1 MDALRELE
9 TLVAVV
15 EEGSLTSAARRLGRS
30 LQAVSRSLQMLEK
43 SHGATLIVRTTRTCH
58 PSPAGV
64 KFYQRV
70 KGAFAELELA
80 RTELAEEAQQL
91 SGRLRVNA
99 PTLFGPRYVA
109 PLVGEYLQRHAGVTL
124 SLDLTDDYRDP
135 SETGADVTIRIGET
149 PDSRL
154 VARRLGTIR
163 RVAFAA
169 PGYLAERGRPLR
181 PQDLAQHACVIR
193 TGLPHPARWT
203 FRSRQ
208 GEEIAVNVAGRF
220 DSNQVAAVNAGV
232 LAGMGI
238 GLAAFWQIRDWLE
251 AGRVELVLPDYEPAG
266 LPLHALWLR
275 TRKLPAR
282 TRLLIDFLA
291 ARLIN
296 ERL

>member
-15 EEGSLTSAARRLGRS
+15 EEGSLTNAARRLGRS

-43 SHGATLIVRTTRTCH
+43 AHGATLIVRTTRTCH

-64 KFYQRV
+64 RFYERV

-91 SGRLRVNA
+91 AGRLRVNA
-99 PTLFGPRYVA
+99 PTLFGPAYVA
-109 PLVGEYLQRHAGVTL
+109 PLAGEFLQRHPGLTL
-124 SLDLTDDYRDP
+124 SLELSDDFRDP
-135 SETGADVTIRIGET
+135 SESGADVTIRIGET

-163 RVAFAA
+163 RVAYAA
-169 PGYLAERGRPLR
+169 PGYLAQHGRPLR
-181 PQDLAQHACVIR
+181 PQDLASHACVVR
-193 TGLPHPARWT
+193 TGLPNPSRWT

-208 GEEIAVNVAGRF
+208 GEEIAVNVSGRF
-220 DSNQVAAVNAGV
+220 DSDRVAAVNAGV
-232 LAGMGI
+232 AAGMGI

-291 ARLIN
+291 ARLMN

>member
-43 SHGATLIVRTTRTCH
+43 SHGATLIVRTTRTCRA
-58 PSPAGV
+58 SPAGV
-64 KFYQRV
+64 RFYQRV

-91 SGRLRVNA
+91 AGRLRVNA
-99 PTLFGPRYVA
+99 PTLFGPAYVA
-109 PLVGEYLQRHAGVTL
+109 PLAAEFLQRHPGLAL
-124 SLDLTDDYRDP
+124 SLELADDYRDP
-135 SETGADVTIRIGET
+135 SESGADLTIRIGET

-169 PGYLAERGRPLR
+169 PSYLAQHGRPLR
-181 PQDLAQHACVIR
+181 PQDLSSHACVLR
-193 TGLPHPARWT
+193 TGLPNPSRWT

-208 GEEIAVNVAGRF
+208 GDEIAVNVGGRF
-220 DSNQVAAVNAGV
+220 DSDQVAAVNAGV
-232 LAGMGI
+232 AAGMGI

-251 AGRVELVLPDYEPAG
+251 AGQVELVLPDYEPAG

-291 ARLIN
+291 ARLMN